1 MKNMKR
7 IALIINVWMACHLV
21 ACSSV
26 AQEPSMTADQS
37 DQTFA
42 SSEEST
48 MTSASASTFG
58 ETAYQEIL
66 TTYANAL
73 NEKWD
78 GSSLIKSNIDT
89 LLLDCYGDAPLENVG
104 YAVIDLDDDGTE
116 ELVIGTTERL
126 SDEFYGKLIL
136 ALYTRNGEGTM
147 STVFQ
152 SMARDRYYYT
162 GENQFANLGSSG
174 ADDSVNITVK
184 YAGGTLTDT
193 GLVTDPADYVQM
205 ELTPMSQWVQTIGLQ
220 EGEQTTSELQL
231 PILDDIDQNTT
242 VGTAGSFMSAVQSAV
257 KLLDW
262 GIHTGLDPE
271 EVRAATV
278 AWMADRGNDEQVAFA
293 EKLSLVDEAYQKL
306 LTSEAETLLS
316 SAGIEDTERF
326 WTDSPVEPIEA
337 IMQAAGLR

>member
-7 IALIINVWMACHLV
+7 IALIITLWMVCHLT

-26 AQEPSMTADQS
+26 TQEPSMTAGQS
-37 DQTFA
+37 DQAFA
-42 SSEEST
+42 TSVEST
-48 MTSASASTFG
+48 TTTVSASTFG

-78 GSSLIKSNIDT
+78 GSSLMKSNIDT
-89 LLLDCYGDAPLENVG
+89 LLLDCYGDASLENVG

-116 ELVIGTTERL
+116 ELMIGTTERL

-162 GENQFANLGSSG
+162 GENKFANLGSSG

-193 GLVTDPADYVQM
+193 GLVTDPADYVQI
-205 ELTPMSQWVQTIGLQ
+205 ELTDYSDAPEAPVRI
-220 EGEQTTSELQL
+220 
-231 PILDDIDQNTT
+231 
-242 VGTAGSFMSAVQSAV
+242 VG
-257 KLLDW
+257 K
-262 GIHTGLDPE
+262 H
-271 EVRAATV
+271 
-278 AWMADRGNDEQVAFA
+278 
-293 EKLSLVDEAYQKL
+293 LS
-306 LTSEAETLLS
+306 
-316 SAGIEDTERF
+316 
-326 WTDSPVEPIEA
+326 
-337 IMQAAGLR
+337 GLRDALRQHICGEAA

>member
-1 MKNMKR
+1 
-7 IALIINVWMACHLV
+7 
-21 ACSSV
+21 
-26 AQEPSMTADQS
+26 MTADQS
-37 DQTFA
+37 DQAFA
-42 SSEEST
+42 TSEEST
-48 MTSASASTFG
+48 TTTVSASTFG

-78 GSSLIKSNIDT
+78 GSSLMKSNIDT

-147 STVFQ
+147 SPVFQ

-184 YAGGTLTDT
+184 YAGGTLNDT

-220 EGEQTTSELQL
+220 EGEQITSELQL

-262 GIHTGLDPE
+262 GEHTGLDPE
-271 EVRAATV
+271 EIQEAVS
-278 AWMADRGNDEQVAFA
+278 AWLSEQTDSDREEALL
-293 EKLSLVDEAYQKL
+293 KLEMVDNAYQRL
-306 LTSEAETLLS
+306 LKEDARELRDT
-316 SAGIEDTERF
+316 AGCADTEIF
-326 WTDSPVEPIEA
+326 WGSEPVEPVEA
-337 IMQAAGLR
+337 IMQAAGLRKD